1 MNMNMNINNKV
12 TFQLQNVAKFVAN
25 FKGFQDGGEKDLGRS
40 WQGLI
45 RSKWQL
51 AC

>member
-1 MNMNMNINNKV
+1 MNVSNKV
-12 TFQLQNVAKFVAN
+12 TLQLQNVAKFVAN
-25 FKGFQDGGEKDLGRS
+25 FKGFQDGGGKDLGRS